1 MSDDDCYDPDDPK
14 RTGWADDL
22 EERAEALRCRT

>member
-1 MSDDDCYDPDDPK
+1 MSDDDCYEPGDPK

-22 EERAEALRCRT
+22 EERSEARRGF